1 MTLVV
6 DASVVIKLY
15 VDEVGSERAR
25 HDLALAKALIAPGLL
40 LAEVGNVLWRLA
52 RRGELSDAQLTKIP
66 IELPLLFDDLVPIRE
81 LLVAALAIAR
91 EIDHPVYGC
100 FYLAL
105 AQERGAPLVTA
116 DKRLVARVAGS
127 RFAPLVR
134 PL

>member
-15 VDEVGSERAR
+15 VDEVGSAQAR
-25 HDLALAKALIAPGLL
+25 HDLAGAKALIAPTLL

-52 RRGELSDAQLTKIP
+52 RRGELSDAQMTEIP
-66 IELPLLFDDLVPIRE
+66 IELPLLFDELVPIRE

-91 EIDHPVYGC
+91 EIDHPIYDC

-105 AQERGAPLVTA
+105 AEARGVPLVTA
-116 DKRLVARVAGS
+116 DKRLVGRVAGG